1 MPTYC
6 TIFCAEDALA
16 VAVLLRGVEVV
27 DSLFDGF
34 ADDGDGFCL
43 AAGILRH
50 ARAAQREDGHPHA
63 RLAVGALR

>member
-16 VAVLLRGVEVV
+16 VAVLLRGIEVV
-27 DSLFDGF
+27 NALLDGF
-34 ADDGDGFCL
+34 ADDGDGFCG
-43 AAGILRH
+43 AAGVLQH
-50 ARAAQREDGHPHA
+50 ARAAQREDGHRHA